1 VVYIDTELPADVVP
15 EGWNAWGETPGTPL
29 AYYAEYQDSG
39 PGANAAARAT
49 WSHQLT
55 ARQAARFRARL
66 FLAGK
71 DHWDAIA
78 EAAKLP

>member
-1 VVYIDTELPADVVP
+1 MIP
-15 EGWNAWGETPGTPL
+15 EGWNPWGRANETPQ
-29 AYYAEYQDSG
+29 AYYAEFHSTG
-39 PGANAAARAT
+39 PGANAAKRAP

-55 ARQAARFRARL
+55 AREAARFRPRA

-71 DHWDAIA
+71 DRWDPVA